1 MDNNEQPRY
10 SEAGLSARDLFF
22 NVGYSAQFFV
32 EDQDKENFYEV
43 LFGKLFPH
51 IDKFKVLPLG
61 GKDAVLRHAAANP
74 GDGLI
79 RQIYVVDKDFDDLHG
94 VMVQDPRIFYT
105 DDYCVE
111 GALIEEDALVKFA
124 VEESPTIRRAEI
136 QQRIDFQV
144 VMVKW
149 LKQLD
154 RLFRAFYLVQKY
166 KVPMKNCDLSI
177 YSFTVKDEP
186 WKLDDSKINGYEL
199 EVSKAFVEFGVIDDT
214 TLYRD
219 LRKGA
224 FGSARIGRK
233 HISGKCLQDLFQAL
247 LRHKKLLRGS
257 VRRESLSIRLVG
269 SSRLYRLHHFRSRV
283 NRYLNTRAPRE

>member
-1 MDNNEQPRY
+1 MDHNEQPRY

-32 EDQDKENFYEV
+32 EDQDKENFYEL
-43 LFGKLFPH
+43 LFGKLFT
-51 IDKFKVLPLG
+51 ICGKFKVLPLG

-74 GDGLI
+74 GNGLI
-79 RQIYVVDKDFDDLHG
+79 RQIYVVDKDFDDLHE
-94 VMVQDPRIFYT
+94 VMAQDPRIFYT

-111 GALIEEDALVKFA
+111 GALIEEEALVQFA

-144 VMVKW
+144 VMANW
-149 LKQLD
+149 LMRLD

-186 WKLDDSKINGYEL
+186 WKLDDAKIDSYEL
-199 EVSKAFVEFGVIDDT
+199 EVANACVASGVISGT
-214 TLYRD
+214 ALYRD
-219 LRKGA
+219 LSKRA

-257 VRRESLSIRLVG
+257 VRRESLSIRLVA
-269 SSRLYRLHHFRSRV
+269 SSRLHRLRQFRSRV
-283 NRYLNTRAPRE
+283 NRYLKAN